1 MLHVKR
7 GPYLERDAAAI
18 GLSLDE
24 DARSRLMELEGLLAD
39 RATEIGLISPSDADR
54 VYDRHLLDC
63 LRAAPLLVDADR
75 ALVDIGSGAGL
86 PGLVLA
92 CARPDLGVTLV
103 DSRRRAGAFLELAVD
118 TLDLPRVDVRVQ
130 RVQEVVARADVAT
143 ARAFGPLERSWA
155 AAYPVLRP
163 GGRLIYFAG
172 QSLSDPGRAAAEAN
186 PPPARAETRSLI
198 ATMPPLVIMSRGG

>member
-1 MLHVKR
+1 MIHVKR
-7 GPYLERDAAAI
+7 GTYLERDAAAL

-24 DARSRLMELEGLLAD
+24 DARNRLRELEGLLAE
-39 RATEIGLISPSDADR
+39 RATEIGLISSSDADR
-54 VYDRHLLDC
+54 VYDRHVLDC

-75 ALVDIGSGAGL
+75 ALIDIGSGAGL

-118 TLDLPRVDVRVQ
+118 TLGLSRVDVRVQ

-163 GGRLIYFAG
+163 GGRMIYFAG

-186 PPPARAETRSLI
+186 PLPARVETRSLI
-198 ATMPPLVIMSRGG
+198 ATMAPLVIMSRGG